1 MNLSFDEVS
10 GTVMNLCAQN
20 TTILFSPMTILGQN
34 ITKID
39 MIELCV
45 RLYNV
50 PKLGYHI

>member
-1 MNLSFDEVS
+1 MNLSFNEVS

-20 TTILFSPMTILGQN
+20 TTILFSPMTIFGQI

-39 MIELCV
+39 MIGLCV